1 LKKHKNSLLEELE
14 MEQNR
19 TAEQKKR
26 YDSTTSKYEMTWE
39 HYEVYKSNKFKLQTY
54 IDFM

>member
-19 TAEQKKR
+19 TAEQKNKH
-26 YDSTTSKYEMTWE
+26 DSTTSKYEMTWE
-39 HYEVYKSNKFKLQTY
+39 HYEVYKSNKFKPQTY